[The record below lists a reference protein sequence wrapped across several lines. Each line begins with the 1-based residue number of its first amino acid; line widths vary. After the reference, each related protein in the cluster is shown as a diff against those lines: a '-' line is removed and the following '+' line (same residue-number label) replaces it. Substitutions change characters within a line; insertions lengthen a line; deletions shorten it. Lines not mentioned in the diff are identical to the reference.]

1 MLFAN
6 VFTKVSQR
14 LKSKELT
21 RHMRRHTHTQSR
33 ARTLSRYRSRISS
46 PQLAHTFFPVDGTDE
61 ALDGGEQMDG
71 VDGGLGEERGSSF
84 SILDL
89 WDSPSDCDCQWK
101 LEQCIS
107 HSHVNDVY
115 LLDRNI
121 LRKIIQPSKTENVK
135 KKIKSACS
143 DLLTLFEHFQF
154 KCEGNRNV
162 SNSLSLKSSCK
173 HKMIDI
179 KTMALSKREVIDV

>member
-89 WDSPSDCDCQWK
+89 WDSPSDCQWK

-107 HSHVNDVY
+107 HFHVNDVY

-135 KKIKSACS
+135 KKSSQHAVIWWPFSNISNLSVKEIETFQTHWVWKARVNIKW
-143 DLLTLFEHFQF
+143 
-154 KCEGNRNV
+154 
-162 SNSLSLKSSCK
+162 
-173 HKMIDI
+173 
-179 KTMALSKREVIDV
+179 